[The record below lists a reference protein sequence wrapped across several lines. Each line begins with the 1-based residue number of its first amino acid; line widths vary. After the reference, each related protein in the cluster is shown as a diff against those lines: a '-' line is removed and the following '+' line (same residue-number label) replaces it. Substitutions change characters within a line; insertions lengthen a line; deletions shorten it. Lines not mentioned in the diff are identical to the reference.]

1 MNDNKTNINWYPG
14 HMAKTMKEIE
24 ENLRLVDL
32 VVIILD
38 SRIVRSSDNPEINKL
53 IEKKNKIYVL
63 NKKDLSEEAETEK
76 WISYYSSKNIPAIAT
91 NCELEDDVKKVL
103 KLIEKQS
110 AEIKEKAA
118 DKGRNKIIR
127 IMIIGVPN
135 SGKSSFINRISK
147 RKAATVGN
155 RPGVTRQKQWI
166 RLEENLELLD
176 TPGVLW
182 PKINNNNAAL
192 PLSFTGAIKDDI
204 LDLVEIA
211 YELIKWIM
219 ENKYE
224 ENLKSR
230 YDIKDEEIKEIFNS
244 ELEENEKII
253 EVMNIIGR
261 NKGCLIKGGE
271 IDLMKVS
278 KLVITDF
285 RSGKLGRITIEKVDD
300 RIIR

>member
-1 MNDNKTNINWYPG
+1 MENITNINWYPG

-53 IEKKNKIYVL
+53 IEKKNRIYVL

-76 WISYYSSKNIPAIAT
+76 WISYYSSKGIPAIAT

-110 AEIKEKAA
+110 VEIKEKAA

-147 RKAATVGN
+147 RKAAIVGN

-211 YELIKWIM
+211 YELIKWMM

-244 ELEENEKII
+244 DLEENEKII

-278 KLVITDF
+278 KLVLTDF
-285 RSGKLGRITIEKVDD
+285 RSGKLGRITVEKVDD

>member
-1 MNDNKTNINWYPG
+1 MNENKTNINWYPG

-211 YELIKWIM
+211 YELIKWMM

-244 ELEENEKII
+244 DLEENEKII

>member
-1 MNDNKTNINWYPG
+1 MENVTNINWFPG

-76 WISYYSSKNIPAIAT
+76 WISYYNSKNIPAIAT

-211 YELIKWIM
+211 YELIKWMM

-224 ENLKSR
+224 ENLKFR
-230 YDIKDEEIKEIFNS
+230 YDIKDEEIKEIFS
-244 ELEENEKII
+244 SDLEENEKII

-278 KLVITDF
+278 KLVLTDF
-285 RSGKLGRITIEKVDD
+285 RSGKLGRITVEKVDD

>member
-1 MNDNKTNINWYPG
+1 MENITNINWYPG

-53 IEKKNKIYVL
+53 IEKKNRIYVL

-76 WISYYSSKNIPAIAT
+76 WISYYSSKGIPAIAT

-110 AEIKEKAA
+110 VEIKEKAA
-118 DKGRNKIIR
+118 DRGRNKIIR

-211 YELIKWIM
+211 YELIKWMM

-244 ELEENEKII
+244 DLEDNEKII

-278 KLVITDF
+278 KLVLTDF
-285 RSGKLGRITIEKVDD
+285 RSGKLGRITVEKVDD

>member
-1 MNDNKTNINWYPG
+1 MENITNINWYPG

-53 IEKKNKIYVL
+53 IEKKNRIYVL

-76 WISYYSSKNIPAIAT
+76 WISYYSSKGIPAIAT

-110 AEIKEKAA
+110 VEIKEKAA
-118 DKGRNKIIR
+118 DRGRNKIIR

-147 RKAATVGN
+147 RKAAIVGN

-211 YELIKWIM
+211 YELIKWMM

-244 ELEENEKII
+244 DLEDNEKII

-278 KLVITDF
+278 KLVLTDF
-285 RSGKLGRITIEKVDD
+285 RSGKLGRITVEKVDD

>member
-1 MNDNKTNINWYPG
+1 MENVTNINWFPG

-53 IEKKNKIYVL
+53 IEKKNRIYVL

-76 WISYYSSKNIPAIAT
+76 WISYYNSKNIPAIAT

-211 YELIKWIM
+211 YELIKWMM

-224 ENLKSR
+224 ENLKAR

-244 ELEENEKII
+244 DLEDNEKII

-278 KLVITDF
+278 KLVLTDF
-285 RSGKLGRITIEKVDD
+285 RSGKLGRITVEKVDD

>member
-1 MNDNKTNINWYPG
+1 MENVTNINWFPG

-76 WISYYSSKNIPAIAT
+76 WISYYSSKGIPAIAT

-211 YELIKWIM
+211 YELIKWMM

-224 ENLKSR
+224 ENLKAR

-244 ELEENEKII
+244 DLEDNEKII

-278 KLVITDF
+278 KLVLTDF
-285 RSGKLGRITIEKVDD
+285 RSGKLGRITVEKVDD